1 MRPSRTAKLW
11 IAAVGLAVI
20 AAGCGSKKHPPASP
34 TTTTATTAAP
44 TTSAPTTSATAGTP
58 PTSTGN
64 PSTTTAGPC
73 PTSQLTVTLGA
84 GNGAAGS
91 TYFTVNFL
99 NRGTVVCTLNGYPGA
114 SYVTGSAG
122 TQVGAAAS
130 RVATPGAT
138 QQTVQVA
145 PGKYAHATLREIN
158 VGNYPTA
165 TCTPTAVLG
174 LRIYPP
180 NQTAAAFVA
189 QTGTGCA
196 QAGVDQLQIGFVVN
210 GAG

>member
-1 MRPSRTAKLW
+1 M
-11 IAAVGLAVI
+11 AAVGLAVM
-20 AAGCGSKKHPPASP
+20 ATGCGSKKHSSAPP
-34 TTTTATTAAP
+34 TTTTAATAAPTTATTAAGSP
-44 TTSAPTTSATAGTP
+44 STS
-58 PTSTGN
+58 GN
-64 PSTTTAGPC
+64 LSTTTAVPTAAPC

-91 TYFTVNFL
+91 AYFMLNFL
-99 NRGTVVCTLNGYPGA
+99 NHGSAVCTLNGYPGV

-138 QQTVQVA
+138 QQSVKLA
-145 PGKYAHATLREIN
+145 PGKSANATLREIN
-158 VGNYPTA
+158 VGNYPSA
-165 TCTPTAVLG
+165 TCTPTPVLG

-180 NQTAAAFVA
+180 GQTAAAFIP

>member
-1 MRPSRTAKLW
+1 MGPARSPERW
-11 IAAVGLAVI
+11 IAAIGLA
-20 AAGCGSKKHPPASP
+20 AMSAGCASQSHPLASP
-34 TTTTATTAAP
+34 TTSAATSTAATTAAP
-44 TTSAPTTSATAGTP
+44 PSTS
-58 PTSTGN
+58 GN
-64 PSTTTAGPC
+64 PTTTAGAAAAAPC

-91 TYFTVNFL
+91 TYFLLNFL
-99 NRGTVVCTLNGYPGA
+99 NRGTVMCTLNGYPGA

-138 QQTVQVA
+138 QQTVQLA
-145 PGKYAHATLREIN
+145 PGASAHATLREIN
-158 VGNYPTA
+158 VANFPTA
-165 TCTPTAVLG
+165 TCTPTPVDG

-180 NQTAAAFVA
+180 NQTAAAFIA

-196 QAGVDQLQIGFVVN
+196 QAGLDQLQIGFVV
-210 GAG
+210 GVG